1 MVRGMLK
8 DYLYSSN
15 LVLYIDAKKADT
27 NIDRPS
33 EYLRERCPL
42 CFGGANWK
50 KPDELYVMFLK
61 IYFKY

>member
-1 MVRGMLK
+1 MWMVRVMVIV
-8 DYLYSSN
+8 YLYSSN
-15 LVLYIDAKKADT
+15 LVLYIDAAKTDT

-50 KPDELYVMFLK
+50 KPDELYVMLMK
-61 IYFKY
+61 I